1 MRCSV
6 SFKWFRIFVLRSPSK
21 HLLQS
26 SPINAQI
33 AQWSSGFSMSFNIRP
48 TNLILLT
55 KSTSPLMLFDSFI
68 NSLEYNFSLS
78 LLISFS
84 LFSLLFF
91 RVAVYSDVFCLI
103 SVSVINRPTNQPNIL
118 MQLEYHRDWI
128 SSFFVTQTIDD
139 DDDDGGAYNEC
150 CVWCVCVCAGSL
162 VRARPFV
169 CLCLPPNGV
178 MGGWHNHLMCSLIRA
193 KSTALALCRCC
204 KSFYLSFATRVH
216 RYGFS
221 DDIFTIWYGDFGQ
234 SVHRQANEFVQMFWF
249 RFIW

>member
-1 MRCSV
+1 MVHTVCVVVSLFGELVVECTHIYICIYINIIECAPTSSARPLQMPSRRRFMVFFSLPFGLMIKLFKHMKMRCSV
-6 SFKWFRIFVLRSPSK
+6 SFKWFRIFVLGSPSK

-118 MQLEYHRDWI
+118 MQLEYHRD
-128 SSFFVTQTIDD
+128 
-139 DDDDGGAYNEC
+139 
-150 CVWCVCVCAGSL
+150 
-162 VRARPFV
+162 
-169 CLCLPPNGV
+169 
-178 MGGWHNHLMCSLIRA
+178 
-193 KSTALALCRCC
+193 
-204 KSFYLSFATRVH
+204 
-216 RYGFS
+216 
-221 DDIFTIWYGDFGQ
+221 
-234 SVHRQANEFVQMFWF
+234 
-249 RFIW
+249 